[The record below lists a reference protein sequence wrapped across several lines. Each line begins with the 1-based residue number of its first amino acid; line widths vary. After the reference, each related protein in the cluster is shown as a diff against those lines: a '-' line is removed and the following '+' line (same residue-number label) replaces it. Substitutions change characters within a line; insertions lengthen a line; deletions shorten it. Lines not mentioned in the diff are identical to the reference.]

1 MNMAPDL
8 KKQLSHYLWVEKYRP
23 TSIEDMIL
31 PKSYKDFFMKI
42 IKDKEI
48 PNLLLY
54 SSTPGSG
61 KTTLAKAICYDLDAT
76 YRYINISSQGG
87 IDTLRND
94 IKKFASMKTLDGKP
108 KIVICDESDGASPQF
123 QAAMR
128 ATIEQFSTSCRF
140 IFTCNFITK
149 IIDPLKSRCQPFD
162 FNMTENSIAQEIKPD
177 IISRLSGILEFEE
190 VEYKQETV
198 NKIVETYFP
207 DIRKMIYV
215 CQKYAKM
222 NNCIDENIFT
232 FDNVDDEF
240 YGFIL
245 EKKFRKAR
253 EYLIQ
258 KNYNYSELFR
268 ELFDNLIPRIESPK
282 QGQIILIIGEYM
294 HRHATAIDPEINAA
308 CCLYEIMAN
317 I

>member
-1 MNMAPDL
+1 MNMAPDIQ
-8 KKQLSHYLWVEKYRP
+8 KQLSHYLWVEKYRP
-23 TSIEDMIL
+23 LSVDDMIL
-31 PKSYKDFFMKI
+31 PKSYKEFFLNI
-42 IKDKEI
+42 IKDGQI

-61 KTTLAKAICYDLDAT
+61 KTTIAKAICYDLDAT

-94 IKKFASMKTLDGKP
+94 IQKFASMKSFDGKP
-108 KIVICDESDGASPQF
+108 KIVICDEADGASPQF

-128 ATIEQFSTSCRF
+128 ATIEEFSRSCRF

-149 IIDPLKSRCQPFD
+149 IIPAIKSRCQVFD
-162 FNMTENSIAQEIKPD
+162 FNMTENSIAEEIKPE
-177 IISRLSGILEFEE
+177 IISRLSGILDFEE
-190 VEYKQETV
+190 IQYKQETI
-198 NKIVETYFP
+198 NKIVESYFP
-207 DIRKMIYV
+207 DIRNMISL
-215 CQKYAKM
+215 CQKYSKM
-222 NNCIDENIFT
+222 NKCIDENIFT
-232 FDNVDDEF
+232 FDSVDDEF
-240 YGFIL
+240 YNFIL
-245 EKKFRKAR
+245 EKKFRKSR

-268 ELFDNLIPRIESPK
+268 ELFDNLIPKLDSSK
-282 QGQIILIIGEYM
+282 QGQVILIIGEYM

-308 CCLYEIMAN
+308 CCLYEIMAT